1 MLKYLANVSKP
12 SEKKRKRDDD
22 YDKEYEK
29 AKRDRLFSDSKSL
42 FTTWLTERMS

>member
-29 AKRDRLFSDSKSL
+29 AKLDKSL
-42 FTTWLTERMS
+42 NHLGRTVGHG